1 MRPKLARANQLR
13 NVQGILLGE
22 ADTASRDVATPLAD
36 ADTLARWATEQA
48 ALLADHVLD
57 EERQAKTAEIVLEC
71 GGDIGALKIVK
82 WGGDW
87 LNAAEFVDQLS
98 EADHLN
104 ISFNGE
110 FTYEEDEDTI
120 HPKEFRQDFRQ
131 ASDVAYVLKV
141 SGAILRGNSGTWP
154 KNSARPS
161 SVNDS
166 NVAHLVRELIRQVWG
181 GDIEPH
187 TPNAVV
193 GTVNSE
199 EIRRDIDRYEVP
211 FAGEERPF

>member
-1 MRPKLARANQLR
+1 M
-13 NVQGILLGE
+13 QGILLGE

-110 FTYEEDEDTI
+110 FTY
-120 HPKEFRQDFRQ
+120 
-131 ASDVAYVLKV
+131 
-141 SGAILRGNSGTWP
+141 RG
-154 KNSARPS
+154 R
-161 SVNDS
+161 
-166 NVAHLVRELIRQVWG
+166 
-181 GDIEPH
+181 
-187 TPNAVV
+187 
-193 GTVNSE
+193 
-199 EIRRDIDRYEVP
+199 
-211 FAGEERPF
+211 